1 MNRMLLILILFL
13 AVSTP
18 AFSQPGKSKTK
29 KTNAQEQAASTRK
42 IEEEIIAL
50 EKMVQAARLRN
61 DKVTYRRYQ
70 ADDFFGTAS
79 NGVAR
84 ERNPNN
90 PNTNDINVT
99 PGGDK
104 YEANDLD
111 DIRVKVY
118 GGDTAVITYR
128 RSVKARSKDGTL
140 RDIQLRETVVRVKQ
154 NGEWKAVAAQTT
166 AIAAPQPQ

>member
-1 MNRMLLILILFL
+1 MNRMLMIFISLLT
-13 AVSTP
+13 ASTF
-18 AFSQPGKSKTK
+18 AFSQASNSKAQNTTSKDKATSIK
-29 KTNAQEQAASTRK
+29 K
-42 IEEEIIAL
+42 IGEEIIAL
-50 EKMVQAARLRN
+50 EKMLAAARLRN
-61 DKVTYRRYQ
+61 DKVTVRRYQ
-70 ADDFFGTAS
+70 ADDFFGTGS

-99 PGGDK
+99 PNGDK

-128 RSVKARSKDGTL
+128 RSVKARTKDGTL

-166 AIAAPQPQ
+166 AIAAPQSQ